1 MINIDKS
8 RESRRIL
15 IYVLAIFFTVVLIL
29 PISTLF
35 IQAFYSEGRFVG
47 IDNFKTYFSTP
58 ALFKSFFNS
67 MTVSSITAVITVVLA
82 FIFAYGI
89 ERSNIKFKR
98 TVNFIALLPLFI
110 PTMTHAIAMIY
121 LFGENGLISTGFFG
135 AIPQMAFNFP
145 LYGKWG
151 VILAEC
157 IYVFPAIYMMF
168 SVAFRVCDYRLYEAA
183 EIMGTTKSRMFTT
196 ITLPAVKYTI
206 ISAFL
211 SAFTMVFSDF
221 GIPKVLG
228 GNYNLLA
235 TDIYKQ
241 VIGQSNITM
250 GATVGILLILPS
262 VISFIVDR
270 KIGKSVTSIDSSAKD
285 YVVKTDKARDIAI
298 GTVTYLVSAF
308 IVMIF
313 AAVIMAAF
321 IEQWPYNLNFTLKWF
336 NVNTVGSTPIQ
347 IFLNTILVA
356 GISAVL
362 GTIVAILTAYV
373 TERGIGN
380 TRLRKFLDWIGILP
394 LAIPG
399 LVIGLSYLLFF
410 NRAMNPLKVIYGTF
424 AIMIFANIMHFFSMP
439 YMTIKGS
446 MKKIDGEY
454 ENVSETMGVP
464 WYKVFDSVILP
475 LSKPAIIESFQYYF
489 LNSMM
494 TISALIFLYTTKTKV
509 AAVEMVAT
517 YDEGYIAST
526 AAIAVMILITN
537 LIVKYGIELYK
548 SKDRND
554 QKEREMDI
562 FRTLQ
567 AINEEDGLSQRKLAE
582 RVGVS
587 LGKMNT
593 IIKECTKNEW
603 ISKNDVNRRVK
614 YEVTE
619 KGFELLRQNIGT
631 IKEDMILISRD
642 SNKEIKTAV
651 ILAAGERKDFEVSP
665 AGLNIDENTTVVEEA
680 IKKLQNNKI
689 EKIIVVLG
697 YGKDQIKEVL
707 KDIEGVIIVESE
719 NFRESGS
726 MASLALAST
735 HIDDDFILLEGDI
748 LFEEKGLKAILESE
762 KGECI
767 LLTDL
772 SGSGD
777 EEFVQLK
784 NECLFKMGKDIH
796 QFNRVDGELVG
807 IIKISY
813 KLFEL
818 MMKEYKDNI
827 NPLLNY
833 DYILLDVARDFKV
846 SCLKV
851 EELMW
856 SEIDN
861 KEQYMKAMEIA
872 KKIKGS
878 KR

>member
-1 MINIDKS
+1 MVNIDKS
-8 RESRRIL
+8 RESRRLL
-15 IYVLAIFFTVVLIL
+15 IYVLAIFFIVVLIL

-35 IQAFYSEGRFVG
+35 IQAFFNDGKFVG

-58 ALFKSFFNS
+58 ALFNSFINS
-67 MTVSSITAVITVVLA
+67 MTVSTISSVITVFLA
-82 FIFAYGI
+82 FVFAYGI

-135 AIPQMAFNFP
+135 AIPQIAFNFP

-151 VILAEC
+151 VIIAEC

-183 EIMGTTKSRMFTT
+183 EIMGTTKTRMFTT

-206 ISAFL
+206 ISAFF

-228 GNYNLLA
+228 GNYSLLA

-250 GATVGILLILPS
+250 GATVGIMLVLPS
-262 VISFIVDR
+262 VISFIIDR
-270 KIGKSVTSIDSSAKD
+270 RVGKSVTSIDSSAKD
-285 YVVKTDKARDIAI
+285 YVVKVDKTRDIAI
-298 GTVTYLVSAF
+298 GAITYLVSAF
-308 IVMIF
+308 IVLIF
-313 AAVIMAAF
+313 TAVIMAAF

-336 NVNTVGSTPIQ
+336 NVSTVGSTPLQ
-347 IFLNTILVA
+347 IYFNTIFVA
-356 GISAVL
+356 LISAVL
-362 GTIVAILTAYV
+362 GTIIAILGAYV
-373 TERGIGN
+373 TQRGIGFN
-380 TRLRKFLDWIGILP
+380 RLRKFLDWIGILP

-410 NRAMNPLKVIYGTF
+410 NKAMNPLKFIYGTF
-424 AIMIFANIMHFFSMP
+424 AIMIFANIIHFFSMP

-446 MKKIDGEY
+446 MKKIDSEY

-494 TISALIFLYTTKTKV
+494 TVSALVFLYTTKTKV
-509 AAVEMVAT
+509 ASVEMVAT

-526 AAIAVMILITN
+526 AAIAVLILITN
-537 LIVKYGIELYK
+537 LIVRYGIEFYK

-554 QKEREMDI
+554 KKEREMDI
-562 FRTLQ
+562 YRTLQ
-567 AINEEDGLSQRKLAE
+567 AINEEDGLSQRKLSE
-582 RVGVS
+582 KVGVS
-587 LGKMNT
+587 VGKMNY
-593 IIKECTKNEW
+593 IIKECLKNQWVTKTE
-603 ISKNDVNRRVK
+603 VNRRVK

-619 KGFELLRQNIGT
+619 KGFELLRQNIEA
-631 IKEDMILISRD
+631 IKEDRILISKD
-642 SNKEIKTAV
+642 SHEKVNTAV
-651 ILAAGERKDFEVSP
+651 ILAAGERPDFEVSP
-665 AGLNIDENTTVVEEA
+665 AGLSIGNTTVIKEA
-680 IKKLQNNKI
+680 IRKLKLNGI
-689 EKIIVVLG
+689 TKIIVVVG
-697 YGKDQIKEVL
+697 YGKEKIIHGL
-707 KDIEGVIIVESE
+707 KDESGVIIVESD

-726 MASLALAST
+726 MASLALASK
-735 HIDDDFILLEGDI
+735 HIDSDFILVEGDI
-748 LFEEKGLKAILESE
+748 IFENNAIKELVESE
-762 KGECI
+762 KRECVLI
-767 LLTDL
+767 TDV

-777 EEFVQLK
+777 EGFIQMK
-784 NECLFKMGKDIH
+784 NGCLFKLGKDIH
-796 QFNRVDGELVG
+796 QFNRVDGELIGV
-807 IIKISY
+807 IKISY

-827 NPLLNY
+827 NPLLNF

-846 SCLKV
+846 SCLRV
-851 EELMW
+851 NDLLW

-861 KEQYMKAMEIA
+861 KEQFEKAKIIFE
-872 KKIKGS
+872 KIKQVN
-878 KR
+878 K